1 MEGGYWNDRARLNIL
16 CFYFAY
22 TERRVIISEMSQF
35 RMSHKQ
41 SNVLVDMALLCFNR
55 YKVLLDI

>member
-1 MEGGYWNDRARLNIL
+1 MKADTGRAWARLNIL

-35 RMSHKQ
+35 RMSHK
-41 SNVLVDMALLCFNR
+41 
-55 YKVLLDI
+55 